1 MTRQLPAQPDLD
13 HLGAARFRERVAQG
27 LGDYVGVVEALLQAG
42 AKAPRLTDEVEASEP
57 VLEVLRR
64 RAEPE

>member
-1 MTRQLPAQPDLD
+1 VRGDDHDLTP
-13 HLGAARFRERVAQG
+13 LGWALHGSEHG
-27 LGDYVGVVEALLQAG
+27 WHKDSGDYAGVVEALLQAG

-64 RAEPE
+64 HAERE